1 MAAVETYTKTG
12 AKATTPAE
20 LDKAVFGIEVK
31 SHQLLKDAYL
41 GHLAN
46 QRTNNAVTKKRGQV
60 SGGGI
65 KPWRQKGTGRA
76 RFGSSRNPIWRGG
89 GIAFGPTGQENYTR
103 KLSVKAKRQSVR
115 QALSLAA
122 QEDRIKIIESFNST
136 DGKVKATVSLLK
148 KMGVDKNTLLIVQTR
163 DELVARATRN
173 LPQLK
178 VAQAGRLSA
187 FHVLNADTVVIAK
200 DALETLSQRLG
211 DKDE

>member
-1 MAAVETYTKTG
+1 
-12 AKATTPAE
+12 
-20 LDKAVFGIEVK
+20 
-31 SHQLLKDAYL
+31 L